1 MIAKAYTVADP
12 WSMMVHPQNAHISK
26 ITVFCPRRTYIVA
39 FLTISKGSLACQ
51 FFEPFVHAFFAT
63 GFRTSW
69 GLLGFDERLRLDI
82 SRGVVAVVLAT
93 VGTVGRRKDIVDVF
107 FIFVHSVNSLLK
119 QFWALKF
126 EASRDISWIISIRT
140 K

>member
-51 FFEPFVHAFFAT
+51 FLQSFVHAFFAT

-69 GLLGFDERLRLDI
+69 DLLGFDERLRLDI

-93 VGTVGRRKDIVDVF
+93 VGTVGRRKDIIDVLF
-107 FIFVHSVNSLLK
+107 VFVHSVNSLLK

-126 EASRDISWIISIRT
+126 KASRDISWIISIRT